1 MPRSTLKLPKRSA
14 ADAASE
20 PRSAVRRPIRG
31 GAPTAKHAA
40 PRRSDASAAADLSPA
55 GKSGQN
61 TGVAGGRRGDAARTR
76 QRETGSGKPENVAV
90 SKPAAAAGGGK
101 LTVDRTRDENRPAER
116 TKNGFGGG
124 QPVAEGTVKRA
135 RSYPQRGIARSTG
148 ARAFPPAPLRSE
160 PPLTPPESVR
170 RIAPAVAAEQPG
182 TLPAEAPVAAVVQR
196 GPARELPRLSRLVSE
211 LAECSR
217 READEWIENGWVSVD
232 GVIITRLGAR
242 VSPKAKI
249 QIKEAA
255 RRRPVESVTILFN
268 KPLGDLDDPAAE
280 GSEAV
285 SELIRADNHWADDG
299 SPLHFRATHLRG
311 LALAGRLDG
320 DAGGM
325 LVFTQEGSVA
335 RRLTG
340 ADAEKEYH
348 VRVEGELLPAGLEL
362 LRHGLS
368 LDKVKLLRAQVSWL
382 NEQQLRFV
390 LHEDRK
396 RQIRSMC
403 ELVGLRVTSIKRVR
417 IGSVSLARLPSGQW
431 RYLRPDERF

>member
-1 MPRSTLKLPKRSA
+1 MP
-14 ADAASE
+14 
-20 PRSAVRRPIRG
+20 V
-31 GAPTAKHAA
+31 
-40 PRRSDASAAADLSPA
+40 
-55 GKSGQN
+55 
-61 TGVAGGRRGDAARTR
+61 
-76 QRETGSGKPENVAV
+76 NVAV
-90 SKPAAAAGGGK
+90 SKPAAAVGGGK
-101 LTVDRTRDENRPAER
+101 LTVDRPRDESRPAGR
-116 TKNGFGGG
+116 TRNGFGGEL
-124 QPVAEGTVKRA
+124 PVAEGMVKRA
-135 RSYPQRGIARSTG
+135 KSYPQRGIARSTG
-148 ARAFPPAPLRSE
+148 ARAFPSAPLRSE
-160 PPLTPPESVR
+160 RSLTPPAPVKD
-170 RIAPAVAAEQPG
+170 IAPTVAAEQPVP
-182 TLPAEAPVAAVVQR
+182 LPVEAPAAAVVQR
-196 GPARELPRLSRLVSE
+196 GPARESPRLSRLVSE

-217 READEWIENGWVSVD
+217 RQADEWIENGWVSVD

-255 RRRPVESVTILFN
+255 RRQPVESVTMLFN
-268 KPLGDLDDPAAE
+268 KPFGDLDDPAEE
-280 GSEAV
+280 GSEAARD
-285 SELIRADNHWADDG
+285 LIRADNHWPDDG
-299 SPLHFRATHLRG
+299 SPLHFKATHLRG

-382 NEQQLRFV
+382 SEQQLRFV

-396 RQIRSMC
+396 RQIRGMC

-417 IGSVSLARLPSGQW
+417 IGSVSLARLPPGQW